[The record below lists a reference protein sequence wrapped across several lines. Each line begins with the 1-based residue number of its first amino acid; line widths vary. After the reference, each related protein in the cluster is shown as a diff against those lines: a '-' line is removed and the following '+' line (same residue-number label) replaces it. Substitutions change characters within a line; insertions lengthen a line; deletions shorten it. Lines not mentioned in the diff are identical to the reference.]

1 VKALELRRHA
11 PRDPA
16 ADRLSPEGQALA
28 ERVGREL
35 PGGYGMVFTS
45 PARRAAQT
53 AAWFLRGLGQKLPT
67 DHGVTEGLASP
78 AEDRWRKA
86 AKAAGSSAI
95 DAIRAQDPALVEEE
109 AARLAAAVRELLA
122 EVREDAR
129 GLAIG
134 HSPLIEAAVFG
145 LTGTVIDPLAEC
157 EGVVVEEE
165 GGEVRLGREYRLRDS

>member
-1 VKALELRRHA
+1 LRALELRRHA

-16 ADRLSPEGQALA
+16 ADRLSPEGQSLA

-35 PGGYGMVFTS
+35 PGGYTIIFTS

-53 AAWFLRGLGQKLPT
+53 AAWFLRGLGQKLPA

-86 AKAAGSSAI
+86 AKAAGSPGIA
-95 DAIRAQDPALVEEE
+95 AIRAQDPALVEEE
-109 AARLAAAVRELLA
+109 ARRLAAAVRELLA
-122 EVREDAR
+122 QVREEGR
-129 GLAIG
+129 GLAVG
-134 HSPLIEAAVFG
+134 HTPLIEAAVFG

-165 GGEVRLGREYRLRDS
+165 GGQIRLGREYRLS

>member
-1 VKALELRRHA
+1 MKALELRRHA

-16 ADRLSPEGQALA
+16 ADRLSPEGQTLA

-35 PGGYGMVFTS
+35 PGGYTIVFTS

-53 AAWFLRGLGQKLPT
+53 AAWFLRGLGQNLPA

-95 DAIRAQDPALVEEE
+95 DAIRAHDPSLVDEE
-109 AARLAAAVRELLA
+109 AARLAAAVRQLLA
-122 EVREDAR
+122 EVSEEGR
-129 GLAIG
+129 GLAVG

-145 LTGTVIDPLAEC
+145 LTGTVIDPLGEC
-157 EGVVVEEE
+157 EGVVVEEA
-165 GGEVRLGREYRLRDS
+165 GGRIRLGREYRLTT